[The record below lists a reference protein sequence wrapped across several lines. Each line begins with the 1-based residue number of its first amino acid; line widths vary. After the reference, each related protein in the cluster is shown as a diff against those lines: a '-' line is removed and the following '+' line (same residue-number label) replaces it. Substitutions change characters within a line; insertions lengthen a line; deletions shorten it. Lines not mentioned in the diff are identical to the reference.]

1 MLTADAVAVVKSNA
15 EQPGAAAYYCFCCL
29 QRAIARGAR
38 TMTSKERNTGNDS
51 ARPNVGEQEPPPNPN
66 PNPNPPLCR
75 RFLVNGS
82 CWGDPANGGDCPFLH
97 AVPAGKT
104 LDDVRSEMTCPFL
117 GRCRYVGKGLCLF
130 SHEDNP
136 YPHRTPKDKK
146 AREKPDD
153 RSVGATDTTDT
164 KSSNRKRSK
173 SKRGKGKSDVSDE
186 EGGSEPCCGVCL
198 EVPLV
203 SGDAKDWARYA
214 LLPGCDHVFC
224 IKCIQQWRAANK
236 SANDDGAAREATL
249 DKALVKCC
257 PTCRSP
263 SRFCVPS
270 NKFYKGEA
278 KEEMIMHFKDSKAK
292 KKCRNYVVGKLG
304 SCPFGAEC
312 FYLHPDHNGD
322 DMKHRDETAEALFS
336 QRQEA
341 YLNRRIRRRRQ
352 QPVDINAVEMRVA
365 AIRDILD
372 LLSLYERNAD
382 AGVGIFSAEGIQRAL
397 AASGGFPLP
406 PLPPSR

>member
-1 MLTADAVAVVKSNA
+1 
-15 EQPGAAAYYCFCCL
+15 
-29 QRAIARGAR
+29 
-38 TMTSKERNTGNDS
+38 
-51 ARPNVGEQEPPPNPN
+51 
-66 PNPNPPLCR
+66 
-75 RFLVNGS
+75 
-82 CWGDPANGGDCPFLH
+82 
-97 AVPAGKT
+97 
-104 LDDVRSEMTCPFL
+104 
-117 GRCRYVGKGLCLF
+117 
-130 SHEDNP
+130 
-136 YPHRTPKDKK
+136 
-146 AREKPDD
+146 
-153 RSVGATDTTDT
+153 
-164 KSSNRKRSK
+164 
-173 SKRGKGKSDVSDE
+173 
-186 EGGSEPCCGVCL
+186 
-198 EVPLV
+198 
-203 SGDAKDWARYA
+203 
-214 LLPGCDHVFC
+214 
-224 IKCIQQWRAANK
+224 
-236 SANDDGAAREATL
+236 
-249 DKALVKCC
+249 
-257 PTCRSP
+257 
-263 SRFCVPS
+263 
-270 NKFYKGEA
+270 
-278 KEEMIMHFKDSKAK
+278 MIMHFKDSKAK